1 MKNQAYY
8 VKHALLTYGRFV
20 DKTAWKRWNTSLVQE
35 PYDGATLESRFREL
49 MLFHLAIKPR

>member
-1 MKNQAYY
+1 MKNQVCY

-35 PYDGATLESRFREL
+35 PYNGTTLEGRFREL
-49 MLFHLAIKPR
+49 MLLSLAIQLR